1 MDCYSKFDLH
11 IHSFASS
18 LTKTG
23 DQKVVSDSKIENLQV
38 LVDKLTENH
47 VNVVSITDHNIFD
60 KEMYEQLKKHET
72 IDNCIHKV
80 LPGVEI
86 DLQIET
92 KNVHVVCIFDDSH
105 PNHAAKIHD
114 GFDIKEHYSV
124 DDLGSILRK
133 IELGVVLI
141 AHQKCD
147 YKSEKPQK
155 TSLSSAGHQAFYK
168 FLGCEFFDSLE
179 IQNSKV
185 EGILKNRFSEDGI
198 DLEDIHFVVGS
209 DCHEW
214 SSYPAHHSEQRP
226 VELLYMKA
234 LPTFQGLV
242 MAMTDYSR
250 IFKNPEPP
258 KENALKKI
266 EINCNGIQREITL
279 SNRINVIIGDN
290 SVGKSTLI
298 KYLCNEAS
306 KGSIDFLKNHKVE
319 IITNPLDKTKYSFSA
334 QGQIRE
340 MFEMTEEKLPIKQ
353 RFAEYFKPIDK
364 EKFNKIIKDI
374 LRYYSLIWSQN
385 EKISNN
391 VQNLNKTI
399 FIPCFTVDEKHYL
412 SIDLNLELIDNHFTN
427 LVKIFVEFN
436 SKFKEFN
443 EYLTLLES
451 EDISKL
457 KHIRDELL
465 DLGKKY
471 YAKEKSIEVQRE
483 IQNVFNY
490 CSTVFNEEIIKKTN
504 SDELSLTTFIS
515 ESQKAIKSICDD
527 LEYRFTQIQ
536 SVWKTF
542 ETFKVNT
549 SINQIGKYCF
559 IDKPTTEIEINKEL
573 IEGFI
578 ARFINL
584 EKPLEDLTTSEILTS
599 IRSKKIHEKTADNLN
614 QLLSIL
620 YTQFT
625 DTYFS
630 TTVEIKRGDDKLHES
645 NSAGINALY
654 YIDILSETFNKSIFI
669 IDQPEDDV
677 SQSRIS
683 SDLIASLKCLSQK
696 AQIILVTHNPQLVVN
711 LDADNVIILKKG
723 ENEINFYTGA
733 LEYRDDNYSIL
744 DLVAKTLDG
753 GTEVI
758 RKRWKRYAK
767 SSV

>member
-23 DQKVVSDSKIENLQV
+23 DQKIVTDSKIENLQV
-38 LVDKLTENH
+38 LVDKLIENQ
-47 VNVVSITDHNIFD
+47 VNVVAITDHNIFD
-60 KEMYEQLKKHET
+60 KEIYEQLKKHET
-72 IDNCIHKV
+72 QDDCIYKV
-80 LPGVEI
+80 LPGLEL

-105 PNHAAKIHD
+105 PDHAVKIHE
-114 GFDIKEHYSV
+114 GFVVKEHYSI

-141 AHQKCD
+141 VHQKCD

-155 TSLSSAGHQAFYK
+155 TSLSSAGEQVFLK

-198 DLEDIHFVVGS
+198 NLEDIHLVVGS

-214 SSYPAHHSEQRP
+214 SSYPAHHSGQRP

-234 LPTFQGLV
+234 LPSFQGLV
-242 MAMTDYSR
+242 MAVTDYSR
-250 IFKNPEPP
+250 IFKNPEPQ
-258 KENALKKI
+258 KENALNEIKI
-266 EINCNGIQREITL
+266 SFNGNQRGIAL
-279 SNRINVIIGDN
+279 SDKINVIIGDN

-306 KGSIDFLKNHKVE
+306 KGSIDFLKDHGVE
-319 IITNPLDKTKYSFSA
+319 IITNPLGKTMYSFSA

-364 EKFNKIIKDI
+364 AKFNKIIKDI
-374 LRYYSLIWSQN
+374 LRYYSLIWSKN

-391 VQNLNKTI
+391 AQNLNKTI

-412 SIDLNLELIDNHFTN
+412 SIDLNLELINNNYTS

-443 EYLTLLES
+443 ECLALLES
-451 EDISKL
+451 EDIAKL
-457 KHIRDELL
+457 KQIRDELL
-465 DLGKKY
+465 NLGKKY
-471 YAKEKSIEVQRE
+471 NAKEKNIEIQRE
-483 IQNVFNY
+483 IQNVFSY
-490 CSTVFNEEIIKKTN
+490 CSTVFNEEMIKKTN
-504 SDELSLTTFIS
+504 SDELSLNTFMS

-527 LEYRFTQIQ
+527 LEFRFTKIK
-536 SVWKTF
+536 SVWETF

-578 ARFINL
+578 AKFINI
-584 EKPLEDLTTSEILTS
+584 EKPLEDLTTSEILAS
-599 IRSKKIHEKTADNLN
+599 IKSKRIQEKTADNLN
-614 QLLSIL
+614 QLLNIL

-683 SDLIASLKCLSQK
+683 SDLIPSLKCLAQK

-711 LDADNVIILKKG
+711 LDADNVIILKKS
-723 ENEINFYTGA
+723 ENEIDFYAGA
-733 LEYRDDNYSIL
+733 LEYKDENYSIL
-744 DLVAKTLDG
+744 DLVARTLDG
-753 GTEVI
+753 GTDVI

-767 SSV
+767 SSL